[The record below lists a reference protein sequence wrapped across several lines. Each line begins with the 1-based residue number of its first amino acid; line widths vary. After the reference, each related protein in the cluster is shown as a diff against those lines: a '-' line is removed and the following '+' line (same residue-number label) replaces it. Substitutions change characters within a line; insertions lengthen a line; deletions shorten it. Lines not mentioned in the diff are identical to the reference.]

1 MLLFPLLTL
10 ILFLSNNHFTSCF
23 LHEIP
28 LTKQP
33 LTSSSIS
40 TSINPSLFYT
50 LPISIGTPSQPFNV
64 IIATGSSGLLIA
76 DISSNL
82 NTTNKYDASKSTTS
96 NNTQQTQFFPFFDH
110 SLSYGNLYNDTFNIT
125 SNFSIDSFQFAS
137 LIYGTFN
144 PSAINDGILGMN
156 QNDTNVIPLLGQKI
170 FSLYDPETAN
180 GESFM
185 YIGDKHSN
193 FTNESNIIAKCE
205 VTENKELY
213 WKCKASHIILN
224 DTVTSD
230 TVSNNNYSFEF
241 EEEIIFDSGSNAF
254 MFPYKYV
261 EQFKSILNQ
270 SILNKQ
276 CEVKIANENIEYI
289 TCKKDYIKDIHIV
302 INKYALKIKKE
313 NIWEEIKD
321 EEGNVVYG
329 LNVFFNKKDTSV
341 IIVGMQM
348 FKGYHVLFDKEN
360 KEIQFYTHNEGFIV
374 KIRNINILLIVI
386 LSVGGVIIIVAEIV
400 LLYYFLCKK
409 KSKYELEDKVNDL
422 GTNDQQLLAN
432 QE

>member
-10 ILFLSNNHFTSCF
+10 ILFLSDNHFTSCF

-33 LTSSSIS
+33 LTSNSIS

-96 NNTQQTQFFPFFDH
+96 NNTQQTQFFPFFDL
-110 SLSYGNLYNDTFNIT
+110 SLSYGNLYTDTFNIT
-125 SNFSIDSFQFAS
+125 SNFTIDSFQFAS

-156 QNDTNVIPLLGQKI
+156 QNDSNAIPLLGQKM

-185 YIGDKHSN
+185 YIGDKHSH
-193 FTNESNIIAKCE
+193 FTNESNTIAKCE
-205 VTENKELY
+205 VIENKELY

-224 DTVTSD
+224 ETVTSD
-230 TVSNNNYSFEF
+230 IVSNKTYSFEF

-254 MFPYKYV
+254 MFPHKYE
-261 EQFKSILNQ
+261 EQFT
-270 SILNKQ
+270 SILNKSKQ
-276 CEVKIANENIEYI
+276 CKVEIANENIEFI
-289 TCKKDYIKDIHIV
+289 TCKKDDIKDIHIV
-302 INKYALKIKKE
+302 INDYALKIKKE
-313 NIWEEIKD
+313 NIWEEITDK
-321 EEGNVVYG
+321 EGNVVYG
-329 LNVFFNKKDTSV
+329 LNVFFNKKETTV
-341 IIVGMQM
+341 IIGMQM
-348 FKGYHVLFDKEN
+348 FKGYHVLFNKEDN
-360 KEIQFYTHNEGFIV
+360 EIQFYTHNEGFIV
-374 KIRNINILLIVI
+374 KLNTINIPLIVA
-386 LSVGGVIIIVAEIV
+386 LSVGGVIVVVAEIV
-400 LLYYFLCKK
+400 LLYHFLCKK
-409 KSKYELEDKVNDL
+409 KSKSELEDKVNDL
-422 GTNDQQLLAN
+422 CANDQQLLAN

>member
-10 ILFLSNNHFTSCF
+10 ILFLSDNHFISCF

-33 LTSSSIS
+33 LTSNSIS

-96 NNTQQTQFFPFFDH
+96 NNTQQTQFFPFFDL

-125 SNFSIDSFQFAS
+125 SNFTIDSFQFAS
-137 LIYGTFN
+137 LIYSTFN
-144 PSAINDGILGMN
+144 PSTINDGILGMN
-156 QNDTNVIPLLGQKI
+156 QNDTNAISLLGQKI
-170 FSLYDPETAN
+170 FSLYDPETTN

-193 FTNESNIIAKCE
+193 FTNNSNTIAQCE

-224 DTVTSD
+224 DTITSD
-230 TVSNNNYSFEF
+230 ILSNRSYSFEF

-254 MFPYKYV
+254 MFPHKY
-261 EQFKSILNQ
+261 EKQFIN
-270 SILNKQ
+270 ILNKQ
-276 CEVKIANENIEYI
+276 CKVETANENIEYI

-302 INKYALKIKKE
+302 INEYALKIKKE

-321 EEGNVVYG
+321 KEGNVVYG
-329 LNVFFNKKDTSV
+329 LNVFFNKKEATV
-341 IIVGMQM
+341 IIGMQM
-348 FKGYHVLFDKEN
+348 FKGYHVLFNKED

-374 KIRNINILLIVI
+374 KINNINITLIVL
-386 LSVGGVIIIVAEIV
+386 LSVGGLIIIVSEIV
-400 LLYYFLCKK
+400 LLYHFLCKK

-422 GTNDQQLLAN
+422 GTNDQQLIAN